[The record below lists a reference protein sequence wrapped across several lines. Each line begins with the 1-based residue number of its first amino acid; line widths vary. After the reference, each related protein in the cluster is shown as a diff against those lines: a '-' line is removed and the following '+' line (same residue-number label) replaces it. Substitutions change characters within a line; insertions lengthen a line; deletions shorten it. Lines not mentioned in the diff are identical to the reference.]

1 MLDYQ
6 TCFSSEKMH
15 ETTTNNCGW
24 YLTVVDS
31 GHHHF
36 HGHLWQKSLTKTFQH
51 ILKKHLTM
59 CLCMLRWTHGQFLPL
74 KSAKQCVG
82 KFVSFMC
89 KPCWTAS
96 IPNSWISESGLL
108 FLERDMLKIC
118 FRCSPQKSKAA
129 AGTHKSTQLLV
140 ISVLFALVASAR
152 VFVEAALCSKQS
164 LLTCHLHPS
173 SHYLHLNCW
182 LPFRNHSPT
191 TQKLNM
197 FWELCLM
204 IRPFSSGRNTKLS
217 TSSIFST
224 VNSRIVGLVHLNSSA
239 ARIWVASIRIRV
251 TSKCDQETFWKKLS
265 ILYNGSLSPG

>member
-1 MLDYQ
+1 
-6 TCFSSEKMH
+6 MH
-15 ETTTNNCGW
+15 ETTTLW
-24 YLTVVDS
+24 LIS
-31 GHHHF
+31 
-36 HGHLWQKSLTKTFQH
+36 HGCRFGASPLPWSPLIKITHQNLSTYPQ
-51 ILKKHLTM
+51 KHLTM

-74 KSAKQCVG
+74 KSAKQCVA

-89 KPCWTAS
+89 KPSWTAF
-96 IPNSWISESGLL
+96 IPNSWTSESGLL

-118 FRCSPQKSKAA
+118 FHCSPQKSKAA
-129 AGTHKSTQLLV
+129 AGSHKSTQLLV

-197 FWELCLM
+197 FWSCVWWFGHLRQTRHKAFNIFHLFDCEQSNCWFGAPEF
-204 IRPFSSGRNTKLS
+204 ISGTNLGCKHS
-217 TSSIFST
+217 
-224 VNSRIVGLVHLNSSA
+224 N
-239 ARIWVASIRIRV
+239 
-251 TSKCDQETFWKKLS
+251 
-265 ILYNGSLSPG
+265 